1 MLNASS
7 GTERNKDLR
16 SGPVENIDASS
27 LPPRRE
33 AGKVFGKRSKGL
45 GDNGTSE
52 GSLLDKLII

>member
-7 GTERNKDLR
+7 GTGRNKDPR
-16 SGPVENIDASS
+16 SGSVESIDASS

-45 GDNGTSE
+45 GDNGAPE
-52 GSLLDKLII
+52 DSLLDKLIN